1 MILQVLL
8 IKFIYFLLSLL
19 FSLQVLHY
27 ETFRIKILYFTL
39 QSFATIWKKS
49 NIGQLKIELSD
60 SFDMT
65 CSNFTNHRVV
75 RNLKFYRCLYFVLC
89 IVFSGAYSNCILEN
103 LVRIYQTGHNG
114 TQNFIKSLFLYIY
127 NFTWRKTLNYV
138 FFFNWQSVLDQ

>member
-1 MILQVLL
+1 MFFQNKSIKMILQVLL
-8 IKFIYFLLSLL
+8 FNQIYWFDYYHYFFHFMSCIMKL
-19 FSLQVLHY
+19 FELKLYILPCNHLQQY
-27 ETFRIKILYFTL
+27 EKN
-39 QSFATIWKKS
+39 S

-75 RNLKFYRCLYFVLC
+75 RNLKSYRCLYFVLC

-114 TQNFIKSLFLYIY
+114 TQNFIKSLFLY
-127 NFTWRKTLNYV
+127 
-138 FFFNWQSVLDQ
+138 S

>member
-1 MILQVLL
+1 MNLFFQNKSIKMILQVLL
-8 IKFIYFLLSLL
+8 IKFIYFLLVSLL
-19 FSLQVLHY
+19 FYFMSSIMKLFELRFYILPCNHFQQY
-27 ETFRIKILYFTL
+27 EKN
-39 QSFATIWKKS
+39 S

-75 RNLKFYRCLYFVLC
+75 KNLKSYRCLYFVLC

-114 TQNFIKSLFLYIY
+114 TQNL
-127 NFTWRKTLNYV
+127 
-138 FFFNWQSVLDQ
+138 